1 MLNILKI
8 TYYVLAVISVLVRM
22 IIIAK
27 KNKKLLLNVL

>member
-1 MLNILKI
+1 MLNIFKI

-27 KNKKLLLNVL
+27 KNKK

>member
-1 MLNILKI
+1 MLNTVKT

-27 KNKKLLLNVL
+27 KNKK

>member
-22 IIIAK
+22 IISVK
-27 KNKKLLLNVL
+27 KNKK

>member
-27 KNKKLLLNVL
+27 NNKK

>member
-1 MLNILKI
+1 MLNVIKT

-27 KNKKLLLNVL
+27 KNKK

>member
-27 KNKKLLLNVL
+27 KNKK